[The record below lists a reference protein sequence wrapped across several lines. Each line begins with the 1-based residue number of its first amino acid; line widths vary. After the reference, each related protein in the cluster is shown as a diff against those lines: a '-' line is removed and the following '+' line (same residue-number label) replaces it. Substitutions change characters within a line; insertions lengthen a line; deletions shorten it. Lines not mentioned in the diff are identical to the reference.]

1 MLVLNFEGER
11 NMKEIEIRTII
22 KDVDKNEII
31 KHLLEEGY
39 ELTKD
44 VIQHDI
50 MFDKEDASLFRG
62 GSKIRL
68 RIEGNKK
75 ELTYKGSLLE
85 SDVVSRR
92 TELNFPMDSSS
103 KEDIEAFMTA
113 IGYPLCFQ
121 IKKHR
126 IVYSKGDVSVSFD
139 EWPIIGCMLEIE
151 GSEEEIINLSRI
163 IAPNYEFGNRRLK
176 DFFADKMKETGK
188 TLEELKALYEK
199 ETGFDLGK
207 IELVVL

>member
-1 MLVLNFEGER
+1 M
-11 NMKEIEIRTII
+11 
-22 KDVDKNEII
+22 
-31 KHLLEEGY
+31 
-39 ELTKD
+39 
-44 VIQHDI
+44 
-50 MFDKEDASLFRG
+50 
-62 GSKIRL
+62 
-68 RIEGNKK
+68 
-75 ELTYKGSLLE
+75 
-85 SDVVSRR
+85 SRR

-151 GSEEEIINLSRI
+151 GSEEEIINLSHR